1 MPGADPT
8 VAVIIPAL
16 DEEDAIVRVLG
27 DIPEELSA
35 AVIVVDNGSTDR
47 TAQRARECGATVVA
61 EPRRG
66 YGQACLTGMAEL
78 PEGVSIVVF
87 LDGDYSDF
95 PSEMNTLVDPI
106 ARGVSELV
114 IGSRVLGKR
123 EAGALLPQ
131 ARLGNALATWLIR
144 RLFGVQY
151 TDLGPFRA
159 VRLSS
164 LTRLHMV
171 DRNFGWTVE
180 MQVKAARQGLRITEV
195 PVRYRK
201 RIGESKITGTLLGSV
216 RAGYKILWTIFRHSR
231 GDG

>member
-47 TAQRARECGATVVA
+47 TAQRARECGAPVVA

-78 PEGVSIVVF
+78 PEGVSIGVF

-106 ARGVSELV
+106 ARGVSDLV

>member
-106 ARGVSELV
+106 ARGVSDLV